1 MKIISH
7 LFSCIITIQHKAI
20 IIFVGIKNY
29 DCIIKKM
36 ADILQITEDIPVD
49 DSIYEYEYREYN
61 PITGTDLNRGS
72 IVITIESQDIYTH
85 PAESYLI
92 VEGELIK
99 GLRGVGGVLVR
110 YADAD
115 LATLINNGI
124 MYLFSDVRF
133 HLASHEIE
141 VVQNPGH
148 ASVMLGMLKY
158 PDDFNKS
165 QGLNQLWAP
174 DIKKG
179 TAVLADN
186 EGFKMRHEYII
197 KSPNP
202 KGTFSFKIP
211 LKHFF
216 GFCEDYKKIL
226 YGMQQKLTLTR
237 TGDDNA
243 IFRADAADAAEI
255 NLKKISWFM
264 PHVIPSDAYRLQLN
278 KIIERK
284 EKIPVGYRM
293 LQCDNIPVPSGA
305 PFTWRL
311 GVKSSPD
318 IPRFIIVGFQT
329 NKNNNQRANPAIFNH
344 CQVRNIYVTLNAK
357 RYPDIDYEEN
367 FLINKH
373 SRFYGDAATF
383 RKKFFNM
390 DELISNPG
398 INPVSYKDLF
408 PLFVFDV
415 TKQSEKLK
423 TSVSD
428 IHIKASF
435 NGDNPPADT
444 IAYAVIISDRLF
456 HFVSDGSKITNI
468 V

>member
-1 MKIISH
+1 
-7 LFSCIITIQHKAI
+7 
-20 IIFVGIKNY
+20 
-29 DCIIKKM
+29 M

-49 DSIYEYEYREYN
+49 DSIYEYEYKEYN
-61 PITGTDLNRGS
+61 PIAGKAGDLNRGS
-72 IVITIESQDIYTH
+72 IVIVIEAQDIYTH
-85 PAESYLI
+85 PAESFLI
-92 VEGELIK
+92 IEGELIK
-99 GLRGVGGVLVR
+99 GARGLNGAIVR
-110 YADAD
+110 YGNND

-124 MYLFSDVRF
+124 MYLFSDVRY

-141 VVQNPGH
+141 VLQNPGH
-148 ASVMLGMLKY
+148 ATTILGMLKY

-174 DIKKG
+174 DIKAG
-179 TAVLADN
+179 TAVPDDN
-186 EGFKMRHEYII
+186 EGFKKRHNYII
-197 KSPNP
+197 KSPEN
-202 KGTFSFKIP
+202 KGSFSFKIP
-211 LKHFF
+211 LKHFL
-216 GFCEDYKKIL
+216 GFCEDYKKII
-226 YGMQQKLTLTR
+226 YGMQQRLTLTR
-237 TGDDNA
+237 TGNDDA
-243 IFRADAADAAEI
+243 IFRANAADAAEI
-255 NLKKISWFM
+255 NLTKIRWFM

-293 LQCDNIPVPSGA
+293 LQCDNTPVAGTGS
-305 PFTWRL
+305 FTWRL

-329 NKNNNQRANPAIFNH
+329 DKNNNQRTNPAIFNH
-344 CQVRNIYVTLNAK
+344 CEVRNIYVTLNAK
-357 RYPDIDYEEN
+357 RYPDTDYEN
-367 FLINKH
+367 SFTNNNY
-373 SRFYGDAATF
+373 SRIYGDAATF
-383 RKKFFNM
+383 RKKFYNM

-398 INPVSYKDLF
+398 INPDNYKDLF

-435 NGDNPPADT
+435 NGNNPPNNT
-444 IAYAVIISDRLF
+444 MAYAVIISDRLF

>member
-1 MKIISH
+1 
-7 LFSCIITIQHKAI
+7 
-20 IIFVGIKNY
+20 
-29 DCIIKKM
+29 M

-49 DSIYEYEYREYN
+49 DSIYEYEYKEYN
-61 PITGTDLNRGS
+61 PIAGKAGDLNRGS
-72 IVITIESQDIYTH
+72 IVITIEAQDIYTH

-92 VEGELIK
+92 VEGQIIK
-99 GLRGVGGVLVR
+99 AARAIGGGIIPFTN
-110 YADAD
+110 AD
-115 LATLINNGI
+115 LVSLVNNGI
-124 MYLFSDVRF
+124 MYLFSDVRY

-141 VVQNPGH
+141 VLQNPGH
-148 ASVMLGMLKY
+148 ASTMLGMLKY

-165 QGLNQLWAP
+165 QGLNQGWAP
-174 DIKKG
+174 DLG
-179 TAVLADN
+179 VSTPNNDEN
-186 EGFKMRHEYII
+186 EGFKKRHLYII
-197 KSPNP
+197 ESVDIAGD
-202 KGTFSFKIP
+202 KGSFSLKIP
-211 LKHFF
+211 LKHFL

-226 YGMQQKLTLTR
+226 YGMQQRLTLTR
-237 TGDDNA
+237 TGNDNA
-243 IFRADAADAAEI
+243 IIRANAADAAEI
-255 NLKKISWFM
+255 NIKRISWFM

-293 LQCDNIPVPSGA
+293 LQCDNIPVPQGA

-329 NKNNNQRANPAIFNH
+329 DKNNNQRTNPAVFDH
-344 CQVRNIYVTLNAK
+344 CNVRNIYVTLNAK

-367 FLINKH
+367 FYINKF

-398 INPVSYKDLF
+398 IDPLNYKKLF

-415 TKQSEKLK
+415 SKQSEKLK

-435 NGDNPPADT
+435 NPDNAGNANPPAGT